1 MDISNQVT
9 DGYKMKRGNYAVSV
23 NDRAG
28 DGHSVGITITRII
41 TKNYTRS
48 SHVLNGQGAEGGICN
63 SSIHNRQKRTTMCQA
78 HSLQG
83 EPIQRGLTQQIEWA
97 RGTWQLLWAKPG
109 WSLLKQTEHAH
120 KYVLHRYG
128 TWCKAFEF
136 HQERNWY

>member
-1 MDISNQVT
+1 MRLMLTMSLAMGIVLASPAQALSPKLTHEVRMSVMDKEQRVEYAIAQFVT
-9 DGYKMKRGNYAVSV
+9 DRKERRCAKRIAYKESRYNEDSLNK
-23 NDRAG
+23 
-28 DGHSVGITITRII
+28 
-41 TKNYTRS
+41 S
-48 SHVLNGQGAEGGICN
+48 SG
-63 SSIHNRQKRTTMCQA
+63 
-78 HSLQG
+78 
-83 EPIQRGLTQQIEWA
+83 A